1 MQVNLT
7 DRHIILNVSGMI
19 FKFARDK
26 FLLGKNGVVNI
37 ATKKMV
43 FRCTRKKR

>member
-7 DRHIILNVSGMI
+7 DKHVVLNVSGMI

-26 FLLGKNGVVNI
+26 FMLGKNGVVNI
-37 ATKKMV
+37 ATKKMI